1 MWTGGVRII
10 LLDEEE
16 RVLLVRQEHEGREFW
31 LLPGGGIEKGETARQ
46 AAAREMLEETGLTV
60 TVGRMLWHVEEVSP
74 ERGMRFVNYFLA
86 SMARGTLA
94 LGRDPEFDDQGQV
107 LRDLR
112 FLSREE
118 IQALPKIYPEIMR
131 EKFWRQLAEG
141 EWDLDP
147 FQLRPSVDF

>member
-1 MWTGGVRII
+1 
-10 LLDEEE
+10 
-16 RVLLVRQEHEGREFW
+16 
-31 LLPGGGIEKGETARQ
+31 
-46 AAAREMLEETGLTV
+46 
-60 TVGRMLWHVEEVSP
+60 MLWHVEEVSP

-86 SMARGTLA
+86 SMAGGTLA

-141 EWDLDP
+141 EWHLDP

>member
-10 LLDEEE
+10 LMDEEN

-31 LLPGGGIEKGETARQ
+31 LLPGGGIEQGETARQ

-86 SMARGTLA
+86 SMTGGTLA
-94 LGRDPEFDDQGQV
+94 LGRDPEFDDRGQV
-107 LRDLR
+107 LRGIR
-112 FLSREE
+112 FFSQAE
-118 IQALPKIYPEIMR
+118 IQHLPKIYPEIMR
-131 EKFWRQLAEG
+131 EKFWQQHSTG
-141 EWDLDP
+141 FWTLDP
-147 FQLRPSVDF
+147 FQLRPSEEF